1 MIVDKT
7 QQGEA
12 QKNIVDIVFR
22 FFGFEIIKLRFMDKE
37 FTVNEV
43 GVTDS
48 NGNTQGKKTFN
59 IWHAKRCD
67 IWSVSLVMFP
77 FVMYIINF
85 YLFLKLSQLYCI
97 LFHFHCII
105 LIFIS

>member
-22 FFGFEIIKLRFMDKE
+22 FFGFEIIKLRFMNQE

-48 NGNTQGKKTFN
+48 NGTTQGKKTFN

-67 IWSVSLVMFP
+67 I
-77 FVMYIINF
+77 
-85 YLFLKLSQLYCI
+85 
-97 LFHFHCII
+97 
-105 LIFIS
+105 

>member
-1 MIVDKT
+1 MVVQKT

-12 QKNIVDIVFR
+12 QKNIVEIVIR

-43 GVTDS
+43 SVTDS

-67 IWSVSLVMFP
+67 I
-77 FVMYIINF
+77 
-85 YLFLKLSQLYCI
+85 
-97 LFHFHCII
+97 
-105 LIFIS
+105 